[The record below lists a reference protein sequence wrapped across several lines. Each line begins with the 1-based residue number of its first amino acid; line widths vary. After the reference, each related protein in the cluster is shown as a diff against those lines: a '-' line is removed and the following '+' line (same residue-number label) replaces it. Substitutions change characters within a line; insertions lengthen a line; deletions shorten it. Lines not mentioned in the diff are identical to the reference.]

1 MRPLALAAAAT
12 FAIAALACGGEP
24 DPAQSDGGAT
34 DTSPD
39 VVANPQVYF
48 VQIDT

>member
-12 FAIAALACGGEP
+12 FAIAALACGGES
-24 DPAQSDGGAT
+24 DPATPGKGAPAAV
-34 DTSPD
+34 SG
-39 VVANPQVYF
+39 PQVFF

>member
-1 MRPLALAAAAT
+1 MRPLALAAAA
-12 FAIAALACGGEP
+12 AIAATALACGG
-24 DPAQSDGGAT
+24 DSAPAQPDGGAT

>member
-12 FAIAALACGGEP
+12 FAIAALACGGDP
-24 DPAQSDGGAT
+24 DPTLPGDGPPAAVSG
-34 DTSPD
+34 
-39 VVANPQVYF
+39 PQVFF